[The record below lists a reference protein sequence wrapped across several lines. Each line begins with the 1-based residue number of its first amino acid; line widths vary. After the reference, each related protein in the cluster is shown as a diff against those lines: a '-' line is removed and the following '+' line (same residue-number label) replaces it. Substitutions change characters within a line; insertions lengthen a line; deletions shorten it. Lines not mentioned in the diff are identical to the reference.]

1 MDLNAA
7 AAAVSIDYGRG
18 RGAAIIEVT
27 GDNACHF

>member
-7 AAAVSIDYGRG
+7 AAAVSIDYSGG
-18 RGAAIIEVT
+18 CGAAIMEVT

>member
-7 AAAVSIDYGRG
+7 AAAVSIDYGSG
-18 RGAAIIEVT
+18 RGAAIIEET

>member
-7 AAAVSIDYGRG
+7 AAAVSIDYSSG

-27 GDNACHF
+27 GDNGCHY